1 MSKVQLYHPKSYKDK
16 HGSEIKNLD
25 YKVEHLTRL
34 VDSILRRLDDF
45 KAR

>member
-25 YKVEHLTRL
+25 YKIEHLTRL
-34 VDSILRRLDDF
+34 VDDVLKRLDGY
-45 KAR
+45 KYR

>member
-34 VDSILRRLDDF
+34 VNSILRRLDDF